1 MPTDP
6 KWIKPNPDSAW
17 ESTMEEVC
25 RGPREHVPCDDLVV
39 TLSVAREIMKTAQD
53 DLFNG
58 K

>member
-1 MPTDP
+1 
-6 KWIKPNPDSAW
+6 
-17 ESTMEEVC
+17 MEEVC